1 MPEFVTNWMVTL
13 GVKLR
18 LWEALQWTLGNKANI
33 RILLTGLL
41 LGFESEF
48 TEIVK
53 AVKVVVDGV

>member
-1 MPEFVTNWMVTL
+1 MVTL

-18 LWEALQWTLGNKANI
+18 LWEALQWHLGNKANI